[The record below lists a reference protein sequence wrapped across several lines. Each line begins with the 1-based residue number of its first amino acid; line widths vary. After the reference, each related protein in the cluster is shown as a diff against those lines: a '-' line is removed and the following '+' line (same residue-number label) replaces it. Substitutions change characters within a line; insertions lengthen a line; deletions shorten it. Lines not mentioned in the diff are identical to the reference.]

1 MIDNLIGAG
10 EDSHIEFFDV
20 RNPKVKV
27 RVDNHNKYN
36 FLKNDLKISL
46 KKYCIEI
53 KVLST
58 GEKLSFTIETFLG
71 QGAYGM
77 VFKLKNHTNKYFVL
91 KISFENDDET
101 SSIEEADLAEVA
113 HIPEMCKPLYKGV
126 NDIDFVIYRYLGEE
140 ASNFIK
146 KIDDNKILLT
156 MIKQLYTQ
164 IYNLNINNEFHNDI
178 KIENS
183 IIADKDKK
191 LYLIDFGL
199 IGPTSTL
206 GTIYS
211 ICMYGCTYAISTIYS
226 KNLTVLNLKIK
237 DIEELQKY
245 SKSTDIVGFFNFLID
260 SFLVK
265 SNKNIYTILQS
276 LLNLVD
282 PRTVQDQ
289 DMIHCQNFIKMLCF
303 CSILS
308 FNEEPYKI
316 LKRIRYYNEIIVNIE
331 KKLFEYIKR
340 AEYIYK
346 IKINNDNDIY
356 GRTQL
361 YTFIICKEIGN
372 FNKKF
377 FTFIHN
383 LVINCYNSTFNL
395 KYFNDNYDI
404 MFDIKFLQQ
413 DRFF

>member
-10 EDSHIEFFDV
+10 EDSLIEFFDV

-27 RVDNHNKYN
+27 KVNNSNKEYFIEN
-36 FLKNDLKISL
+36 NLKTSFKN
-46 KKYCIEI
+46 YRIEI
-53 KVLST
+53 TVLST
-58 GEKLSFTIETFLG
+58 GEKLSFSIEKILG
-71 QGAYGM
+71 QGGFGI
-77 VFKLKNHTNKYFVL
+77 VFKLKNITNNDFIVV
-91 KISFENDDET
+91 KISLFNDDET
-101 SSIEEADLAEVA
+101 SSIEALIANIA
-113 HIPEMCKPLYKGV
+113 QIPEICKPLYQGV

-146 KIDDNKILLT
+146 KIDDNIILLT
-156 MIKQLYTQ
+156 MIQQLYIQ

-178 KIENS
+178 NIENS
-183 IIADKDKK
+183 IITDKDNE

-199 IGPTSTL
+199 INIKSTF

-211 ICMYGCTYAISTIYS
+211 ICMFGCIHTLSTNYYKHLKS
-226 KNLTVLNLKIK
+226 FNL
-237 DIEELQKY
+237 DITDIVKLQKY

-260 SFLVK
+260 CFLVK
-265 SNKNIYTILQS
+265 KGKKIYTILLS
-276 LLNLVD
+276 LLDLVD
-282 PRTVQDQ
+282 RRANSEENNY
-289 DMIHCQNFIKMLCF
+289 IGFIKMLCF

-316 LKRIRYYNEIIVNIE
+316 LKRIRYYNDIIVNIE
-331 KKLFEYIKR
+331 NKLFEYIKR

-346 IKINNDNDIY
+346 IKINNDIY